1 MLNYDHFV
9 LESNENYRKGSFRNR
24 CFIASANGVIG
35 LSIPLKKG
43 KHQQSNIKKVEIDY
57 SRDWQAI
64 HWKTLK
70 TAYNNSAYFYFYEP
84 YLKEIFQ
91 NKITYLF
98 DLCLNVQELM
108 LKLLDIQPNISFTN
122 EFNLVTEENTQ
133 DGRNQNLPKNYKN
146 IILPENHPDYQ
157 QVFEDKFGF
166 QPNLSILDLL
176 FCCGPESQEI
186 LRSIKI

>member
-1 MLNYDHFV
+1 MLNYDLFV

-57 SRDWQAI
+57 SKDWQSI

-84 YLKEIFQ
+84 YLKKIFE
-91 NKITYLF
+91 NRTTYLF
-98 DLCLNVQELM
+98 DLCLNVQELI

-122 EFNLVTEENTQ
+122 EFDLVVEENTL

-146 IILPENHPDYQ
+146 VILPENHPNYQ

>member
-1 MLNYDHFV
+1 
-9 LESNENYRKGSFRNR
+9 
-24 CFIASANGVIG
+24 
-35 LSIPLKKG
+35 
-43 KHQQSNIKKVEIDY
+43 
-57 SRDWQAI
+57 
-64 HWKTLK
+64 
-70 TAYNNSAYFYFYEP
+70 
-84 YLKEIFQ
+84 
-91 NKITYLF
+91 
-98 DLCLNVQELM
+98 M

-122 EFNLVTEENTQ
+122 EFTLVTEENTQ

-146 IILPENHPDYQ
+146 VILPENHPDYQ

>member
-84 YLKEIFQ
+84 YFKEIFQ

>member
-70 TAYNNSAYFYFYEP
+70 TAYNNSAYFYYYEP

-91 NKITYLF
+91 NKTTYLF

-122 EFNLVTEENTQ
+122 EFTLVTEENTQ
-133 DGRNQNLPKNYKN
+133 DGRNQNLPKNYN
-146 IILPENHPDYQ
+146 NVILPENHPDYQ